1 MNTAAE
7 KENRKN
13 LKMAD
18 SIASLTAQKG
28 GRAYFVGGFV
38 RDKILGWEN
47 KDVDMEIHGVTPQ
60 QLKEILCSL
69 GQPAEIGSSFGV
81 YGLKGYDLDIAM
93 PRREEASGRGH
104 RDFEIF
110 TDPFLG
116 TKKAAERR
124 DFTINSLM
132 QDVIT
137 GEIIDHFGG
146 AADLQRGIIRHI
158 HPEKFEKDPLRVL
171 RAAQFAARFQFA
183 VAEETLALTRK
194 MDLSALAKERVLSEL
209 EKALLKA
216 PKPSVFFQTLRAMD
230 QLSFWFPEVQQLIGV
245 VQSPLHHP
253 EGDVWNHTMLVLDEA
268 AKLRGDAENPLGFLL
283 AALVHDFGK
292 TVTTEEIGGK
302 IHALKHETEGLPIAR
317 KFLRRITQET
327 KLIQYVLN
335 LTEHHMRPNI
345 LAGQRAGIK
354 STNRMFDRVKDPQA
368 LLLLARAD
376 HLGRTGFLPDEE
388 NERFLQER
396 LQIYLETMAKPFV
409 SGADLIAAGLTP
421 GPDFSELLTYAH
433 KLRLSGIEKETA
445 LKQTLTY
452 RKEKKKYKKKNRD

>member
-1 MNTAAE
+1 M
-7 KENRKN
+7 
-13 LKMAD
+13 
-18 SIASLTAQKG
+18 
-28 GRAYFVGGFV
+28 
-38 RDKILGWEN
+38 
-47 KDVDMEIHGVTPQ
+47 
-60 QLKEILCSL
+60 
-69 GQPAEIGSSFGV
+69 
-81 YGLKGYDLDIAM
+81 
-93 PRREEASGRGH
+93 
-104 RDFEIF
+104 
-110 TDPFLG
+110 
-116 TKKAAERR
+116 
-124 DFTINSLM
+124 
-132 QDVIT
+132 IT

-158 HPEKFEKDPLRVL
+158 HPEKFEEDPLRVL

-183 VAEETLALTRK
+183 VAEETLALTRE

-302 IHALKHETEGLPIAR
+302 IHALKHETVGLPIAR
-317 KFLRRITQET
+317 KFLRRIIQET

-354 STNRMFDRVKDPQA
+354 STNRMFD
-368 LLLLARAD
+368 
-376 HLGRTGFLPDEE
+376 
-388 NERFLQER
+388 
-396 LQIYLETMAKPFV
+396 
-409 SGADLIAAGLTP
+409 
-421 GPDFSELLTYAH
+421 
-433 KLRLSGIEKETA
+433 
-445 LKQTLTY
+445 
-452 RKEKKKYKKKNRD
+452 